1 MSVMLLYVPMGRSG
15 AMRVSNRRCIPM
27 FVSVRVVRWG
37 VFMFTGV
44 SVVFGGMRKSIVL
57 VVRYVD
63 ESTGTERTDRT

>member
-1 MSVMLLYVPMGRSG
+1 
-15 AMRVSNRRCIPM
+15 M